1 MSSNV
6 RPWKAVLK
14 DTSHAFFVAAR
25 ATFTAFSMASE
36 PEFRKIDFVMNFSLR
51 LSAAF
56 DLGPG
61 GIATIFGPRGPFELR
76 FVIGSYTLENLSGSV
91 PGRKGEKGI

>member
-36 PEFRKIDFVMNFSLR
+36 PEFRKIDFVR
-51 LSAAF
+51 
-56 DLGPG
+56 PG
-61 GIATIFGPRGPFELR
+61 GAMSAMRSARSRTGP
-76 FVIGSYTLENLSGSV
+76 
-91 PGRKGEKGI
+91 